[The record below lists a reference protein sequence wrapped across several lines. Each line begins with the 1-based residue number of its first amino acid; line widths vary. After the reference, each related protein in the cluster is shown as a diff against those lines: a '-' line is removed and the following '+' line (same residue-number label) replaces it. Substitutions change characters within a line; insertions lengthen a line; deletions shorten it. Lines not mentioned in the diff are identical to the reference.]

1 MPGQFWSPSYFA
13 AFRGGAPLNII
24 RHKGIRL
31 KQLPGL
37 PHPENRAC
45 TWLLE
50 VMIVL

>member
-1 MPGQFWSPSYFA
+1 MPGQFWSPPYVA

-37 PHPENRAC
+37 PHPEKQGLHPASG
-45 TWLLE
+45 
-50 VMIVL
+50 VMIVS